1 KGDGLTRAVGIHDVE
16 IVSCIDTGV
25 GNARHNRNG
34 RAMRHQSRSSSNTLA
49 RASHAILAALALLDP
64 HALGIDIWPLAT
76 TAQRNSPL
84 SLTNRRYRR
93 LARAACRGASPQ
105 PRPVP
110 AFLCTRLK
118 TTGTNIKV
126 ATVENVR
133 PPITARPSGAFCSPP
148 S

>member
-1 KGDGLTRAVGIHDVE
+1 MSLKGSNAPTKGDGLTRAVGIHDVE

-25 GNARHNRNG
+25 GNARHN
-34 RAMRHQSRSSSNTLA
+34 
-49 RASHAILAALALLDP
+49 ALLDP

-84 SLTNRRYRR
+84 SPTNRRYRR

-148 S
+148 SPRPSAIGSMP